1 MEQYHTNFRAVATV
15 ANVRLC
21 HIAHN
26 PLSDQFG
33 MDINTP
39 FTKLLLLRYHSR
51 LCHIAHNPLSDQFG
65 MNINTPFT
73 KLLLL
78 CYPEKPSLLDS
89 SIPYKGNLVGC
100 GAHSDFGDKFTT
112 TPGGVINLCY
122 GCME

>member
-1 MEQYHTNFRAVATV
+1 MGCLDIEEVGGTIPHELPSGCSG

-33 MDINTP
+33 MD
-39 FTKLLLLRYHSR
+39 
-51 LCHIAHNPLSDQFG
+51 
-65 MNINTPFT
+65 INTPFT